1 MDLESIL
8 KAYQLSFKSKV
19 YNEEND
25 DHDVLMDAFGITP
38 ELKRQNRQ
46 YWGRELGKMWERLV
60 VDISSSQPTFEP
72 AKKIGDDEPYD
83 LILDGYAID
92 AKYRIGS
99 GDSGTLKKFKQ
110 YGAMLKEQG
119 YQPLILLLRED
130 NLSAAITA
138 CTKGGWLVLT
148 GDQSFEFVKEQ
159 TGFDLKEYLEN
170 NKNRFSL
177 D

>member
-1 MDLESIL
+1 MSCTE
-8 KAYQLSFKSKV
+8 
-19 YNEEND
+19 
-25 DHDVLMDAFGITP
+25 
-38 ELKRQNRQ
+38 
-46 YWGRELGKMWERLV
+46 
-60 VDISSSQPTFEP
+60 
-72 AKKIGDDEPYD
+72 
-83 LILDGYAID
+83 
-92 AKYRIGS
+92 
-99 GDSGTLKKFKQ
+99 KKFKQ

>member
-8 KAYQLSFKSKV
+8 RTYQLSFQSKI

-25 DHDVLMDAFGITP
+25 EHDVLMDAFGIAP
-38 ELKRQNRQ
+38 ELKRENRQ

-60 VDISSSQPTFEP
+60 VDVAKSQPTFEA

-83 LILDGYAID
+83 LILNGYAID

-110 YGAMLKEQG
+110 YGEYLKNEG
-119 YQPLILLLRED
+119 YKPLILLLRED
-130 NLSAAITA
+130 NLAGAISA
-138 CTKGGWLVLT
+138 CKKGGWLILT
-148 GDQSFEFVKEQ
+148 GDESFEFIKNE
-159 TGFDLKEYLEN
+159 TGFDLKKYLED
-170 NKNRFSL
+170 NKNNFTF
-177 D
+177 

>member
-8 KAYQLSFKSKV
+8 RTYQLSFQSKI

-25 DHDVLMDAFGITP
+25 EHDVLMDAFGITP
-38 ELKRQNRQ
+38 ELKRENRQ

-60 VDISSSQPTFEP
+60 VDVAKSQPTFEP

-83 LILDGYAID
+83 LILNGYAID

-110 YGAMLKEQG
+110 YGEYLKNEG
-119 YQPLILLLRED
+119 YKPLILLLRED
-130 NLSAAITA
+130 NLANAIGA
-138 CTKGGWLVLT
+138 CKKGGWLILT
-148 GDQSFEFVKEQ
+148 GDESFEFIKNE
-159 TGFDLKEYLEN
+159 TGFDLKKYLED
-170 NKNRFSL
+170 NKNNFTF
-177 D
+177 